1 MKKIIVAVLLLLS
14 LSLFLVSCDIGAE
27 LESFSDQLMSQL
39 SDAAG
44 SFLKEADTSSDDKPE
59 TEDTGAETGETI
71 TEE

>member
-1 MKKIIVAVLLLLS
+1 MKKIIAAMLLL

-27 LESFSDQLMSQL
+27 LESYSDQIMSQL

-44 SFLKEADTSSDDKPE
+44 SFLKEATPPSDEASEDEDKKE
-59 TEDTGAETGETI
+59 AIEEII

>member
-1 MKKIIVAVLLLLS
+1 MREFFHFAVLRK
-14 LSLFLVSCDIGAE
+14 VD
-27 LESFSDQLMSQL
+27 